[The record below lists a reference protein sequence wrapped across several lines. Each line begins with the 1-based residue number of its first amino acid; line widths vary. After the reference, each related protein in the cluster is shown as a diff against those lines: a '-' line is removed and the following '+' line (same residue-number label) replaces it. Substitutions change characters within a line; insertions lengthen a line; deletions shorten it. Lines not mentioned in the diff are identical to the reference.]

1 MGFFDKKIQQA
12 QENAMQQAG
21 AQQQAAMQQAG
32 MGGGMGGY
40 DPMEAMRQAGMD
52 PNAAL
57 AGAMANPG
65 NPAEQMAERDR
76 IQRLNA
82 SGVPGRA
89 TVVSAQ
95 EVGTSAGG
103 VGIDTQFQ
111 LQVSDGPGAGGTINV
126 KQSMV
131 GDGAWYQPGQTVAL
145 KINPANPQE
154 ALISGS

>member
-12 QENAMQQAG
+12 QENAMQQSAA
-21 AQQQAAMQQAG
+21 AQQGAMQQ
-32 MGGGMGGY
+32 GGMGGY

-65 NPAEQMAERDR
+65 NPAELMAERDR

-95 EVGTSAGG
+95 DIGTSAGG
-103 VGIDTQFQ
+103 VGIDTQLQ
-111 LQVSDGPGAGGTINV
+111 LQVTEGPGAGGTINV

-131 GDGAWYQPGQTVAL
+131 GDPGWYQAGQSVAL
-145 KINPANPQE
+145 KINPDNPQE
-154 ALISGS
+154 ALVSGS